1 MPLSGFSIK
10 FVGGGLSPEDKKE
23 ALEELFVFGKENEH
37 AFLRRMAVLT
47 IVSTVIATG
56 GLLSDSAAV
65 VIGAMLIAPLM
76 RPVMS
81 AAAAITM
88 GWSKRLRQA
97 LLLITIMAVG
107 VVALSAL
114 LAVLSPETLSM
125 TEQTM
130 ARTRPTFFDLV
141 IALASGVGGAYVMT
155 RKESSAIPGV
165 AMAVSLLPP
174 LASCGILLEYGDYEL
189 ALKAFILF
197 FTNFLAMALA
207 AALTFVVTGMTS
219 ANVHERV
226 HRSIFNFLM
235 MFVVLIAATSVPL
248 FYYSNEEWFDAE
260 YQAARSEII
269 QSWLKEN
276 DLKIV
281 KVSIDEEKQI
291 YSAVLRGPKPP
302 LSLEELY
309 NSIFE
314 SRSKQGEMRPFTI
327 EVSWLQSVRSSWPPP
342 QNLAEDVVVDD
353 QMFEAMIEMQFVEW
367 QWSKTQY
374 SDADWVENS
383 HPEKYTFV
391 LGEDGKVTGTVDCN
405 DFQMGYLLSRDL
417 LNFKLGIMT
426 LAQCENP
433 ELDQVFINDLDRVI
447 NYQMEDDYLVLQ
459 LDNNAGVMYFRIN
472 KDNKESQ

>member
-1 MPLSGFSIK
+1 MPLSGFSTK

-23 ALEELFVFGKENEH
+23 ALEELFVFGKDNEQ

-97 LLLITIMAVG
+97 MLLISVMAVG
-107 VVALSAL
+107 VVILSAL
-114 LAVLSPETLSM
+114 LALIAPETLSM
-125 TEQTM
+125 TGQTL

-207 AALTFVVTGMTS
+207 AAVTFVVTGMTS
-219 ANVHERV
+219 SNVMERTS
-226 HRSIFNFLM
+226 RFIINFIVL
-235 MFVVLIAATSVPL
+235 FILLIAATSVPL
-248 FYYSNEEWFDAE
+248 FHYSNEEWFDAE
-260 YQAARSEII
+260 YQAAKSEIV
-269 QSWLKEN
+269 QNWLKEN
-276 DLKIV
+276 DLEIV
-281 KVSIDEEKQI
+281 SVAMDEEKQI
-291 YSAVLRGPKPP
+291 FSAVLRGPKPP
-302 LSLEELY
+302 LSIEDLY
-309 NSIFE
+309 NSISE
-314 SRSKQGEMRPFTI
+314 SRVKKGENRPFMIKT
-327 EVSWLQSVRSSWPPP
+327 SWLQSVRSSWPPP
-342 QNLAEDVVVDD
+342 KDIVENMTVDEQTFD
-353 QMFEAMIEMQFVEW
+353 AMVEMLHVEW
-367 QWSKTQY
+367 QWTKTQY
-374 SDADWVENS
+374 SDADWIENAN
-383 HPEKYTFV
+383 PEKYAFT
-391 LGEDGKVTGTVDCN
+391 LGEDNTLVGTVDCN
-405 DFQMGYLLSRDL
+405 KLQMGYLLSRDL

-433 ELDQVFINDLDRVI
+433 ELDQTFINDLDRVI

-459 LDNNAGVMYFRIN
+459 LNNNAGLMYFIKN
-472 KDNKESQ
+472 EN

>member
-1 MPLSGFSIK
+1 MPLSGFTTK

-23 ALEELFVFGKENEH
+23 ALEELFVFGKDNER
-37 AFLRRMAVLT
+37 AFLHRMAVLT

-107 VVALSAL
+107 VVLLSAF
-114 LAVLSPETLSM
+114 LALLSPDTLSM

-219 ANVHERV
+219 SNALERTNRFIV
-226 HRSIFNFLM
+226 NFIVL
-235 MFVVLIAATSVPL
+235 FVLLIVATSVPL
-248 FYYSNEEWFDAE
+248 FHYSNQEWYDAE
-260 YQAARSEII
+260 YQTAKSHIV

-291 YSAVLRGPKPP
+291 YTAVLRGPKPP

-309 NSIFE
+309 NSISE
-314 SRSKQGEMRPFTI
+314 SRLKQGDERPFTI

-342 QNLAEDVVVDD
+342 KNIEADATIDD
-353 QMFEAMIEMQFVEW
+353 QAFEAMVEMLHVEW

-374 SDADWVENS
+374 SDADWIENTK
-383 HPEKYTFV
+383 PEKYAFT
-391 LGEDGKVTGTVDCN
+391 LGEDNKLVGTVGCN
-405 DFQMGYLLSRDL
+405 KLQMGYLLSRDL

-433 ELDQVFINDLDRVI
+433 ELDQAFINDLDRVI
-447 NYQMEDDYLVLQ
+447 YYHLEDNLLVLQ
-459 LDNNAGVMYFRIN
+459 LDNNAGSMYFIKN
-472 KDNKESQ
+472 EK

>member
-1 MPLSGFSIK
+1 
-10 FVGGGLSPEDKKE
+10 
-23 ALEELFVFGKENEH
+23 
-37 AFLRRMAVLT
+37 MAVLT

-97 LLLITIMAVG
+97 LLLITVMAVG

-114 LAVLSPETLSM
+114 LALLSPDTLSM

-174 LASCGILLEYGDYEL
+174 LASCGILLEYADYDL

-207 AALTFVVTGMTS
+207 AAVTFVVTGMTS
-219 ANVHERV
+219 TNAQERV

-235 MFVVLIAATSVPL
+235 LFVVLIAATSVPL
-248 FYYSNEEWFDAE
+248 FYYSNEQWYGAE
-260 YQAARSEII
+260 YQAAKSHII
-269 QSWLKEN
+269 QSWLKDN

-281 KVSIDEEKQI
+281 KVDIDEEKQI

-309 NSIFE
+309 TSISE
-314 SRSKQGEMRPFTI
+314 SRLKQGETRPFSI

-342 QNLAEDVVVDD
+342 QNLTEDAVVDD
-353 QMFEAMIEMQFVEW
+353 QIFDAMVEMQFVEW
-367 QWSKTQY
+367 RWTKTQY

-383 HPEKYTFV
+383 HPEKYTFT
-391 LGEDGKVTGTVDCN
+391 LGEDGQVNGRVDCN
-405 DFQMGYLLSRDL
+405 RIQAGYLLSRDL
-417 LNFKLGIMT
+417 LNFKIGIMT
-426 LAQCENP
+426 LAQCDNP
-433 ELDQVFINDLDRVI
+433 ELDQTYMNDLNRVI
-447 NYQMEDDYLVLQ
+447 NYQMEDDFLVLQ
-459 LDNNAGVMYFRIN
+459 LGSNAGVMYFIKN
-472 KDNKESQ
+472 EN

>member
-10 FVGGGLSPEDKKE
+10 FVGGGLSTEDKKE
-23 ALEELFVFGKENEH
+23 ALEELFVFGKDNEH
-37 AFLRRMAVLT
+37 AFMRRMAVLT

-81 AAAAITM
+81 ASAAITM

-97 LLLITIMAVG
+97 LLLITVMAVG
-107 VVALSAL
+107 VVLLSAF
-114 LAVLSPETLSM
+114 LALLSPDTLFM
-125 TEQTM
+125 TEQTL

-174 LASCGILLEYGDYEL
+174 LASCGILLEYAEYEL

-197 FTNFLAMALA
+197 FTNFLAMILA
-207 AALTFVVTGMTS
+207 AAVTFVVTGMTS
-219 ANVHERV
+219 ANAQERV
-226 HRSIFNFLM
+226 HRSIVNFILL
-235 MFVVLIAATSVPL
+235 FVVLIGATSVPL
-248 FYYSNEEWFDAE
+248 FYYSTEEWYDAE
-260 YQAARSEII
+260 YQAAKSEII
-269 QSWLKEN
+269 QSWLKDN
-276 DLKIV
+276 DLKLV
-281 KVSIDEEKQI
+281 SVSIDEEKQI

-309 NSIFE
+309 KSILE
-314 SRSKQGEMRPFTI
+314 SRMKQGEMRSFTI

-342 QNLAEDVVVDD
+342 KNLVDDAVVDTQTFD
-353 QMFEAMIEMQFVEW
+353 AMFEMLHVEW

-374 SDADWVENS
+374 SDADWIENAN
-383 HPEKYTFV
+383 PEKYTFT
-391 LGEDGKVTGTVDCN
+391 LGDDNKLVGTVDCN
-405 DFQMGYLLSRDL
+405 KLQMGYLLSRDL

-433 ELDQVFINDLDRVI
+433 ELDQTFINDLDRVI
-447 NYQMEDDYLVLQ
+447 NYQMEDDFLVLQ
-459 LDNNAGVMYFRIN
+459 LNNNAGLMYFIKN
-472 KDNKESQ
+472 DN

>member
-23 ALEELFVFGKENEH
+23 ALEELFVFGKENEQ
-37 AFLRRMAVLT
+37 AFLHRMAVLT

-88 GWSKRLRQA
+88 GWSKRLQQA
-97 LLLITIMAVG
+97 MLLITVMAAG
-107 VVALSAL
+107 VVVLSAL
-114 LAVLSPETLSM
+114 LASLSPEMLTMSGQTL
-125 TEQTM
+125 

-174 LASCGILLEYGDYEL
+174 LASCGILLEHGDYEL

-207 AALTFVVTGMTS
+207 AAVTFVVTGMTS
-219 ANVHERV
+219 SNIREQTRRFIV
-226 HRSIFNFLM
+226 NFIIL
-235 MFVVLIAATSVPL
+235 FVLLIAATSIPL

-260 YQAARSEII
+260 YQAAKSEII
-269 QSWLKEN
+269 QNWLKEN
-276 DLKIV
+276 DLEIV
-281 KVSIDEEKQI
+281 SVAIDEEKQI

-302 LSLEELY
+302 LSIEDLY
-309 NSIFE
+309 NSISE
-314 SRSKQGEMRPFTI
+314 SRIKRGENRPFTI
-327 EVSWLQSVRSSWPPP
+327 KTSWLQSVRSSWPPP
-342 QNLAEDVVVDD
+342 KDIVENVTLDEQTFD
-353 QMFEAMIEMQFVEW
+353 AMVEMLYVEW
-367 QWSKTQY
+367 QWTKTQY
-374 SDADWVENS
+374 SDADWIENAN
-383 HPEKYTFV
+383 PERYTFT
-391 LGEDGKVTGTVDCN
+391 LGENNKLVGTVDCN
-405 DFQMGYLLSRDL
+405 KLEMGYLLSRDL
-417 LNFKLGIMT
+417 LNFKLGIMK
-426 LAQCENP
+426 LAPCQNP
-433 ELDQVFINDLDRVI
+433 ELDQTFINDLDRVI
-447 NYQMEDDYLVLQ
+447 DYHLEEDYLVLQ
-459 LDNNAGVMYFRIN
+459 LNNNSGLMYFIKNEN
-472 KDNKESQ
+472 K

>member
-23 ALEELFVFGKENEH
+23 ALEELFVFGKDNER
-37 AFLRRMAVLT
+37 AFMNRMAVLT

-56 GLLSDSAAV
+56 GLMSDSAAV

-107 VVALSAL
+107 VVALSAF
-114 LAVLSPETLSM
+114 LALLSPDTLSM

-197 FTNFLAMALA
+197 FTNFLAMILA
-207 AALTFVVTGMTS
+207 AATTFVVTGMTS
-219 ANVHERV
+219 ANVQERV
-226 HRSIFNFLM
+226 YRSIFNFLM
-235 MFVVLIAATSVPL
+235 LFVVLIGATSVPL
-248 FYYSNEEWFDAE
+248 FYYSTEEWYDAE
-260 YQAARSEII
+260 YRAAKSEII

-291 YSAVLRGPKPP
+291 YTAVLRGPKPP

-309 NSIFE
+309 NSISE
-314 SRSKQGEMRPFTI
+314 SRLKQGDMRPFTI

-342 QNLAEDVVVDD
+342 DNIVEDVVVDEQIFD
-353 QMFEAMIEMQFVEW
+353 AMFEMLHVEW

-383 HPEKYTFV
+383 APEKYSFI
-391 LGEDGKVTGTVDCN
+391 LGEDGQVSGRVDCN
-405 DFQMGYLLSRDL
+405 RIQAGYLLSRDL
-417 LNFKLGIMT
+417 LNFKIGIMT

-433 ELDQVFINDLDRVI
+433 ELDQSYMNDLDRVI
-447 NYQMEDDYLVLQ
+447 NYQMEADYLVLQ
-459 LDNNAGVMYFRIN
+459 LDNNAGVMYFIKR
-472 KDNKESQ
+472 KD